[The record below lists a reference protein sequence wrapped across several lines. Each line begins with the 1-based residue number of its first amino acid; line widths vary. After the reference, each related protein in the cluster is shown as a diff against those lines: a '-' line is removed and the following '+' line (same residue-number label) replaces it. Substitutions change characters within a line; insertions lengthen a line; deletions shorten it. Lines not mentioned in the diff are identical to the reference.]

1 MNPCRG
7 ICSPLPRLSA
17 IRPKTNAVHFLR
29 ERRSVLRADDRVR
42 TGDLNLGKVPRYQL
56 RYVREEGKSIVGEAI
71 APKWEFNDYRYL
83 VSSSKNAPVFWMN
96 GRLATGLSQ
105 VSNDPSCLADGG
117 FWALSTTFEGDFRAF
132 KFDHVIEA
140 SFPTSPWQ
148 KIEGQW
154 SSSLNESQYVT
165 YVKKVQE
172 HIAQGWVYQVNACR
186 EISIDVD
193 VEDLRGL
200 FSKILESNPA
210 PWASYLEAPGI
221 NIASASPEL
230 FLKRDGGR
238 IRTSPIKGTA
248 PVGTVDFGVKD
259 KAENV
264 MIVDLMR
271 NDLGQICK
279 SGSVTVP
286 RLLSTE
292 SHPGL
297 VHLVSDIE
305 GELKDEITWAEIFT
319 RLSPPG
325 SISGAPKSSAVS
337 VIKDNEGKRGPY
349 CGALG
354 WVQGDKC
361 ELSVAIRIFYKDDK
375 LRFGTGAGITWASV
389 ADDEWEETQLKAR
402 RLVSLAGGE
411 L

>member
-1 MNPCRG
+1 
-7 ICSPLPRLSA
+7 
-17 IRPKTNAVHFLR
+17 
-29 ERRSVLRADDRVR
+29 
-42 TGDLNLGKVPRYQL
+42 
-56 RYVREEGKSIVGEAI
+56 
-71 APKWEFNDYRYL
+71 
-83 VSSSKNAPVFWMN
+83 MN

-105 VSNDPSCLADGG
+105 SSDDPACLEDGG
-117 FWALSTTFEGDFRAF
+117 FWAVSTTFEGEFRAA

-140 SFPTSPWQ
+140 PFPHTPWEE
-148 KIEGQW
+148 ISGSW
-154 SSSLNESQYVT
+154 SSSFNENQYVA

-172 HIAQGWVYQVNACR
+172 QIAQGWVYQVNACR
-186 EISIDVD
+186 EISIDVE
-193 VEDLRGL
+193 VENLRGL
-200 FSKILESNPA
+200 FSLILEKNPA
-210 PWASYLEAPGI
+210 PWACYLQAPGI
-221 NIASASPEL
+221 DIASASPEL
-230 FLKRDGGR
+230 FLKRDGER

-248 PVGTVDFGVKD
+248 PAGTTDFGVKD

-292 SHPGL
+292 AHPGI

-305 GELKDEITWAEIFT
+305 GELEEGTSWSEIFKL
-319 RLSPPG
+319 LSPPG

-337 VIKDNEGKRGPY
+337 VIEENEGKRGPY

-389 ADDEWEETQLKAR
+389 ANDEWEETQLKAR
-402 RLVSLAGGE
+402 RLISLAGGV